1 MNVLFLGGNRFVG
14 KALAERFVSFGYKV
28 TVFNRQGTGP
38 KGVKVIQG
46 DRNEKGSLSKIPFI
60 DFDIVIDFCLFKPEQ
75 LELMK
80 EYIFPINKYIFI
92 SSASVGREE
101 WGAYGKEKEDCE
113 ALVKEY
119 FDNFTIIRPPY
130 IDGPNSHR
138 ARTAQI
144 INQIENGKPVTI
156 DGDGNYV
163 FNVTW
168 VDDVVM
174 FLSKIVESKWFN
186 NDVIELACSEQYT
199 MNEYIQMIAEYLD
212 KPFVTAIDSKPFWA
226 PAHDLGVKPNQFSI
240 DFKPVTEKL
249 DDFYQWY
256 KTNGIK
262 KYGY

>member
-1 MNVLFLGGNRFVG
+1 MKVLFLGGNRFVG
-14 KALAERFVSFGYKV
+14 KALAERFIGFGYEV

-38 KGVKVIQG
+38 KGATIIQG
-46 DRNEKGSLSKIPFI
+46 DRNSRGDMTKIPFI
-60 DFDIVIDFCLFKPEQ
+60 DFDTVIDFCLFKPEQ

-80 EYIFPINKYIFI
+80 NYIFPVTKYIFI

-101 WGAYGKEKEDCE
+101 WGAYGKEKEECE
-113 ALVKEY
+113 ALVKDY
-119 FDNFTIIRPPY
+119 FYNFTIIRPPY

-144 INQIENGKPVTI
+144 INQIENGLPVTI
-156 DGDGNYV
+156 DGDGEYV

-174 FLSKIVESKWFN
+174 FISKVVESNWYN
-186 NDVIELACSEQYT
+186 NDVIKLACAEQYT
-199 MNEYIQMIAEYLD
+199 MNEYIQIIAKFLD
-212 KPFVTAIDSKPFWA
+212 KTYETAFDSKPFWA
-226 PAHDLGVKPNQFSI
+226 PANDLGVAPNQFSI

-249 DDFYQWY
+249 EDFYQWY
-256 KTNGIK
+256 KTYGIN